1 MKRYPVW
8 LVFARTTRHVCF
20 AGRRFVIGIFLSFTF
35 SPFCQPLLFS
45 TFVVVTIA
53 SPLATTGLVFPY
65 CRLSL
70 NWITWFFIVQLHC
83 VECRLYGPHPCCHL
97 FDTSHFCLGI
107 FFFLLR
113 ALVFYGQVH
122 WEPSCITELYDLERT
137 YEGPI
142 YTNQP
147 NTRVAVEKGRFS
159 CFSIIGHFLAH
170 TFYPVE
176 IRRRSLLPELF
187 VFNSHRWHD
196 ASDYELYVI
205 SFFWITYLTKTS
217 GILHPLNMVDRNS
230 GFEHSLDPL
239 SQRC

>member
-107 FFFLLR
+107 FFFCSVLLYFMVRFTGNQVVLPNCTIWRELTKDPFTPTSRTLESRWKRDVSLVSLLLGTFLHIRFTLLR
-113 ALVFYGQVH
+113 YDDDHCCRSFLCSTPIDGTTRA
-122 WEPSCITELYDLERT
+122 IT
-137 YEGPI
+137 
-142 YTNQP
+142 N
-147 NTRVAVEKGRFS
+147 
-159 CFSIIGHFLAH
+159 C
-170 TFYPVE
+170 
-176 IRRRSLLPELF
+176 
-187 VFNSHRWHD
+187 
-196 ASDYELYVI
+196 
-205 SFFWITYLTKTS
+205 
-217 GILHPLNMVDRNS
+217 M
-230 GFEHSLDPL
+230 
-239 SQRC
+239 